1 MIMFILNG
9 VKFMQCLK
17 ALYFGLSFSSD
28 NLQSNI
34 KTLYCHLSV
43 VVSEHAT
50 AARIAGSNTVEET
63 HF

>member
-1 MIMFILNG
+1 
-9 VKFMQCLK
+9 MQCLK
-17 ALYFGLSFSSD
+17 ALYLGLSFSSD

-34 KTLYCHLSV
+34 KTLYCHLSGV

-50 AARIAGSNTVEET
+50 GARVAGSNPVEET